1 VDTSTW
7 FLEPKPN
14 ESPTEYN
21 VDMLTLA
28 SRKQVA
34 VSEIQLVDSPAK
46 NTHKAS
52 RKRYDEEVDHDENSE
67 EEYKPPLEEDNT
79 SNGTVEDTD
88 EEPTTTMT
96 TTKAQLKIQCVAR
109 AGGTLDMAETGDEM
123 EYEIKMLKKESNF
136 NEGTTTFDGDGE
148 EAADEE
154 DGDGDA
160 VEVSIPVDPAEEQE
174 IHKETS
180 TTSTHLTTK
189 KTTNAHLIH
198 ECKIQ

>member
-1 VDTSTW
+1 MDTSIW

-46 NTHKAS
+46 NTRKAS

-88 EEPTTTMT
+88 GELTTTMT
-96 TTKAQLKIQCVAR
+96 
-109 AGGTLDMAETGDEM
+109 
-123 EYEIKMLKKESNF
+123 
-136 NEGTTTFDGDGE
+136 
-148 EAADEE
+148 
-154 DGDGDA
+154 
-160 VEVSIPVDPAEEQE
+160 
-174 IHKETS
+174 
-180 TTSTHLTTK
+180 
-189 KTTNAHLIH
+189 
-198 ECKIQ
+198 